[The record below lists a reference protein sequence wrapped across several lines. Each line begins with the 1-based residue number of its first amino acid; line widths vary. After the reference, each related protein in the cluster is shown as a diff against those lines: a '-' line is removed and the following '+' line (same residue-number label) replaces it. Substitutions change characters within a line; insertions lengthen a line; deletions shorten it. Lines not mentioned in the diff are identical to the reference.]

1 LDIQAYI
8 SSGILEQYLLG
19 DTTTA
24 ETAEVERIADQHP
37 EVRAELDRIE
47 IALEEYAVMYGTP
60 PPSGTLTAVL
70 DKVAP
75 TTTSPETSSGPAA
88 TRSGSSAAT
97 WFLGLLALVGLA
109 AAIWFFVQQS
119 NTQNDLEQLQANLQ
133 TLQDDCDQ
141 IQAQNDQLTRSLDVL
156 SSQNTVPVRMEGTD
170 NAPNAL
176 ATVYF
181 NPSDQVALLS
191 AGSLPTAPDDMTY
204 QLWAL
209 IDGNPVDMG
218 IFEIDPASGDL
229 ISVPFIEGA
238 QAFAVTLETA
248 GGNPTPNLDQLFVI
262 GNVG

>member
-1 LDIQAYI
+1 MDIQAYI

-24 ETAEVERIADQHP
+24 ETADVERMAEQHP

-47 IALEEYAVMYGTP
+47 MALEKYAVMYGTP
-60 PPSGTLTAVL
+60 PPAGTLTAVL
-70 DKVAP
+70 DKVTP
-75 TTTSPETSSGPAA
+75 TSSPATNIQKPDA
-88 TRSGSSAAT
+88 RPGTNPRAVIT
-97 WFLGLLALVGLA
+97 GLLAVIGLA
-109 AAIWFFVQQS
+109 AAIWFFLQQR
-119 NTQNDLEQLQANLQ
+119 NTQNDLDQAQANLQ
-133 TLQDDCDQ
+133 TLQEDCSE
-141 IQAQNDQLTRSLDVL
+141 IQAQNDQLSRSLDVL
-156 SSQNTVPVRMEGTD
+156 SSQNTVPVRMEGTP
-170 NAPNAL
+170 NAPDAL

-191 AGSLPTAPDDMTY
+191 AGSLPTPPDDMTY

>member
-24 ETAEVERIADQHP
+24 ETADVERMAEQHP
-37 EVRAELDRIE
+37 EVRAELGRIE
-47 IALEEYAVMYGTP
+47 MALEKYAVMYGTP
-60 PPSGTLTAVL
+60 PPAGTLTAVL
-70 DKVAP
+70 DKVTP
-75 TTTSPETSSGPAA
+75 QTSSVPTAEK
-88 TRSGSSAAT
+88 TVIRSGSGPTS
-97 WFLGLLALVGLA
+97 WILGLIALIGIA
-109 AAIWFFVQQS
+109 AAIWFFFQQR
-119 NTQNDLEQLQANLQ
+119 NTQSSLEEIQANLQ
-133 TLQDDCDQ
+133 TLQEDCSE
-141 IQAQNDQLTRSLDVL
+141 IQAQNDQLSRSLDVL
-156 SSQNTVPVRMEGTD
+156 SSQNTVPVRMEGTP
-170 NAPNAL
+170 NAPDAL

-191 AGSLPTAPDDMTY
+191 AGSLPSPPSDMTY

>member
-1 LDIQAYI
+1 MDIQAYI

-24 ETAEVERIADQHP
+24 ESAEVERMAVQHS

-47 IALEEYAVMYGTP
+47 MALEKYAVMYGTP
-60 PPSGTLTAVL
+60 PPAGTLTAVL
-70 DKVAP
+70 EKVAP
-75 TTTSPETSSGPAA
+75 QTSAAPAA
-88 TRSGSSAAT
+88 EKPSARSGSGAAT
-97 WFLGLLALVGLA
+97 WIFGFLALIGVA
-109 AAIWFFVQQS
+109 AAIWAFSQQR
-119 NTQNDLEQLQANLQ
+119 NTQNDLEQIQANLQ
-133 TLQDDCDQ
+133 TLQEDCDE
-141 IQAQNDQLTRSLDVL
+141 IQAQNDQLSRSLDVL
-156 SSQNTVPVRMEGTD
+156 SNQSTVPVRMEGTD
-170 NAPNAL
+170 NAPDAL

-191 AGSLPTAPDDMTY
+191 AGSLPAPPNDMTY

-218 IFEIDPASGDL
+218 VFEIDASGGDL

>member
-24 ETAEVERIADQHP
+24 ETADVERMAEQHP

-47 IALEEYAVMYGTP
+47 LALENYAVMYGTSP
-60 PPSGTLTAVL
+60 PPGTLTAVL
-70 DKVAP
+70 EQVAP
-75 TTTSPETSSGPAA
+75 ATSSPQTTDKSAG
-88 TRSGSSAAT
+88 RSGSNPTSVIT
-97 WFLGLLALVGLA
+97 GLLAIIAVA
-109 AAIWFFVQQS
+109 AAIWFFLQQR
-119 NTQNDLEQLQANLQ
+119 NTQNDLDQLQANMQ
-133 TLQDDCDQ
+133 TLQDDCNEL
-141 IQAQNDQLTRSLDVL
+141 QAQNDQLSRNLDVL
-156 SSQNTVPVRMEGTD
+156 SSQNTVPVRMEGTP
-170 NAPNAL
+170 NAPEAL

-181 NPSDQVALLS
+181 NPEDQLALLS
-191 AGSLPTAPDDMTY
+191 AGSLPAAPDDMTY

-218 IFEIDPASGDL
+218 VFEIDPSDGDL

-238 QAFAVTLETA
+238 QSFAVTLETA